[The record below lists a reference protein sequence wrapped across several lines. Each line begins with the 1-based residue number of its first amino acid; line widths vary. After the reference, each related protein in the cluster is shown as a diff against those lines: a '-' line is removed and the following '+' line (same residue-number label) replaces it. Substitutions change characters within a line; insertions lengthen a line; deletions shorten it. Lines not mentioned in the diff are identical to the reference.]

1 MCFEIVF
8 EALHVFIL
16 STQTSEGSYLQK
28 EQKTSFLLQTE
39 SACICG

>member
-1 MCFEIVF
+1 MFFEIVF
-8 EALHVFIL
+8 EALHVFFYL
-16 STQTSEGSYLQK
+16 QTSEGSYLQK